1 MSDAVLQRRWR
12 GWLDS
17 RRSILA
23 VGASLIALSILLFVV
38 MAEANRQAT
47 LRDAERSASTLVATL
62 AEHAGRI
69 VDVSNVIADQ
79 AMDLVA
85 ERPWDN
91 IAGSRDIYAA
101 LRRMLR
107 RHEFINSIWLVD
119 ERGIPRASTRSF
131 PAPPQSVVDRPHFR
145 VQQDYDVG
153 PYLSPLLQSRVA
165 DEVNMVMSRRIS
177 AEDGSFRGV
186 VLVVLNPS
194 EFERVYRGVR
204 GPYPVSIDL
213 FRTDL
218 TVLIRHPIE
227 PAAGERKQ
235 IDLQRL
241 RTRPLEGL
249 TWLDASALGP
259 RRLMAHHAVGGF
271 PLFLSVEITHADI
284 IATWLRSTTRE
295 AIFAVAALGLILLF
309 VSIAA
314 VRCGNEAA
322 VRGELERLNATLED
336 RIRERTETIE
346 RLMAEVNHRVKNSLQ
361 MISGLLHMHSRVA
374 SRPEVRAELAEAR
387 NRVLTVARVH
397 DRLYRTDK
405 LATVKLDEL
414 LRDVGDDLAPTLLT
428 IDGAPVTLAIDTE
441 PVEVSVDKAV
451 PLVLVVNELVTNAV
465 KYAFPRGR
473 AGRIWASLR
482 DGGDVVRLTVED
494 DGTGLPPG
502 FDLAKSTGL
511 GFTLVTGLV
520 NQVGGALAHDAS
532 PRGGARFAITFPR
545 VAAKPAESSANGL
558 QAAT

>member
-1 MSDAVLQRRWR
+1 VSALPQQAPR

-17 RRSILA
+17 RQSILI
-23 VGASLIALSILLFVV
+23 VGASLIALSILLFVA

-47 LRDAERSASTLVATL
+47 VRDAERAASTLVATL

-79 AMDLVA
+79 AMDLVD
-85 ERPWDN
+85 ERPWDE
-91 IAGSRDIYAA
+91 IASSREIYLA

-107 RHEFINSIWLVD
+107 RHDFIGSIWLVD
-119 ERGIPRASTRSF
+119 ERGVPRVTTRSF
-131 PAPPQSVVDRPHFR
+131 PAPSQSVADRPHFR
-145 VQQDYDVG
+145 VQQDYDAG
-153 PYLSPLLQSRVA
+153 PYLSPLVQSRVA
-165 DEVNMVMSRRIS
+165 DEINMVMSRRIS
-177 AEDGSFRGV
+177 AENGGFRGV

-194 EFERVYRGVR
+194 EFERVYREVR
-204 GPYPVSIDL
+204 APYPVSIDL
-213 FRTDL
+213 FRSDL

-235 IDLQRL
+235 IDAQLL
-241 RTRPLEGL
+241 RARPVEDLV
-249 TWLDASALGP
+249 WLAAASLGP
-259 RRLMAHHAVGGF
+259 SRLMAYHAVGGF
-271 PLFLSVEITHADI
+271 PLYVSVEITHADI
-284 IATWLRSTTRE
+284 MASWLRSTNRE
-295 AIFAVAALGLILLF
+295 AIFAVAALGFILLF

-314 VRCGNEAA
+314 VRCGKENAM
-322 VRGELERLNATLED
+322 RGELARLNVTLED

-346 RLMAEVNHRVKNSLQ
+346 RLMAELNHRVKNSLQ

-374 SRPEVRAELAEAR
+374 RPEVRAELAEAR

-414 LRDVGDDLAPTLLT
+414 LRDVGDDLSPTLLT
-428 IDGAPVTLAIDTE
+428 IDGAPVTLIVEAE
-441 PVEVSVDKAV
+441 PVEITVDKAV
-451 PLVLVVNELVTNAV
+451 PLVLAVNELVTNAV

-473 AGRIWASLR
+473 PGRIRVTLR
-482 DGGDVVRLTVED
+482 DGGDVVSLVVED
-494 DGTGLPPG
+494 DGVGLPPG
-502 FDLAKSTGL
+502 FDMTKSTGL

-520 NQVGGALAHDAS
+520 SQVGGTLASDAA
-532 PRGGARFAITFPR
+532 PTGGARFAIAFPR
-545 VAAKPAESSANGL
+545 VAPKPAESSANGK

>member
-1 MSDAVLQRRWR
+1 VPRGPR

-17 RRSILA
+17 RRSILV
-23 VGASLIALSILLFVV
+23 VGASLIALSILLFVI

-47 LRDAERSASTLVATL
+47 LRDAERAAATLVATL

-79 AMDLVA
+79 AIDLVG
-85 ERPWDN
+85 ERRWDE
-91 IAGSRDIYAA
+91 IAASRDTYLA
-101 LRRMLR
+101 LRRMLQ
-107 RHEFINSIWLVD
+107 RHAFVGSIWLVD
-119 ERGIPRASTRSF
+119 ERGIPRVSTRSF
-131 PAPPQSVVDRPHFR
+131 PAQPQTVADRPHFR
-145 VQQDYDVG
+145 VQQDFDAG
-153 PYLSPLLQSRVA
+153 PYLSPLVQSRVA

-194 EFERVYRGVR
+194 EFERVYREVR
-204 GPYPVSIDL
+204 APFPVSIDL
-213 FRTDL
+213 FRADL
-218 TVLIRHPIE
+218 AVLIRHPIE

-235 IDLQRL
+235 IEPQLL
-241 RTRPLEGL
+241 RASPVEGL
-249 TWLDASALGP
+249 TWLAAASLGP
-259 RRLMAHHAVGGF
+259 SRVMAYHAVGGF
-271 PLFLSVEITHADI
+271 PLYVSVEITHADI
-284 IATWLRSTTRE
+284 ITSWLRSTNRE
-295 AIFAVAALGLILLF
+295 AIFGVAALGLVLMF

-314 VRCGNEAA
+314 VRCGNENA

-428 IDGAPVTLAIDTE
+428 TDGAPVMLVVDAD
-441 PVEVSVDKAV
+441 PVEVTVEKAV
-451 PLVLVVNELVTNAV
+451 PLVLAVNELVTNAV

-473 AGRIWASLR
+473 AGRVWAQLR
-482 DGGDVVRLTVED
+482 SGSDDVTVIVED
-494 DGTGLPPG
+494 NGAGLPPD
-502 FDLAKSTGL
+502 FDTAKSTGL
-511 GFTLVTGLV
+511 GLTLVAGLV
-520 NQVGGALAHDAS
+520 NQVGGTLTPGTS
-532 PRGGARFAITFPR
+532 PQGGARFTIVFPR
-545 VAAKPAESSANGL
+545 TAAKPNERDANGR